1 MTKVHE
7 NIRKI
12 RELKGYSQENLA
24 HRLEMSQ
31 SAYAKYEKES
41 SNITLRRLEQIAQE
55 LEVSLTELL
64 SLDKSTVYN
73 FSNNQI
79 STVSN
84 IIENLHTEN
93 IETLNIF
100 INFLKDEN
108 NSLKDRIKF
117 LEEKLDSL
125 K

>member
-1 MTKVHE
+1 MTKLHE

-31 SAYAKYEKES
+31 SAYAKYEKEN
-41 SNITLRRLEQIAQE
+41 SNITLRRLEQIAKE

-117 LEEKLDSL
+117 LEEKLDRL
-125 K
+125 G